1 MILGWICDDG
11 RISNF
16 TTECRRSTQC
26 QINSFSRTKVDSTV
40 GGRWPSDHVAIVAV
54 TQRYFII
61 QMVATVRGQCP
72 KRYLWPLW
80 IFFNRYF

>member
-26 QINSFSRTKVDSTV
+26 QINSFSRTKVDDDEEVFSMPPV
-40 GGRWPSDHVAIVAV
+40 VDVDGLPIAAAVDMMPLLEV
-54 TQRYFII
+54 TQDTLSFKDS
-61 QMVATVRGQCP
+61 M
-72 KRYLWPLW
+72 
-80 IFFNRYF
+80 